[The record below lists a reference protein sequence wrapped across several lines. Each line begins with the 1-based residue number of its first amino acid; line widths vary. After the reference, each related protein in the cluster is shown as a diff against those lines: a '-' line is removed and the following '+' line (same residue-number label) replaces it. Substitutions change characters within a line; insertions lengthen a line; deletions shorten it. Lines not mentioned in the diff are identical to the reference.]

1 MSKKINYQLFRQRKN
16 FNPTTLFKSNMSLS
30 YKDFCSFFE
39 SRNVEPPSEE
49 YYERV
54 KVFCNDQ
61 EDKTTIL
68 TQLDVKEHE
77 EVTETSEPDLVQEV
91 KEEVLTDL
99 DVPVEKTKRSRR
111 KRKKKANDED
121 SAQ

>member
-16 FNPTTLFKSNMSLS
+16 FDPTVLFKSNMSLS

-39 SRNVEPPSEE
+39 SRNVEPPSKE

-54 KVFCNDQ
+54 KIFCNDQ
-61 EDKTTIL
+61 EDKTTTL

-77 EVTETSEPDLVQEV
+77 EVTKTSEPDLVQEV
-91 KEEVLTDL
+91 KEEIVT
-99 DVPVEKTKRSRR
+99 VIEAPVEKPKRARR
-111 KRKKKANDED
+111 KRKKKVNDED
-121 SAQ
+121 STQ